1 MNLWLL
7 LLCLTVI
14 LLEFATAQCVNQPQP
29 CNMMNEAVID
39 APRSI
44 IPQSI
49 SPYFGSQGTIMEN
62 PCNMHNSIHKIP
74 SANFFPTPT
83 TIITDYSPA
92 ICKHLADTLQL
103 MVVCNLLQGNRGSS
117 ELAMKIASPI
127 IKEVLT
133 SPTFSRA
140 AMNAFNSNTILPN
153 IIAPPLNTNFMPPIT
168 NSLPLMQAQSPC
180 NKDLLPNILSL
191 LRNLK

>member
-1 MNLWLL
+1 MKLWKSLG
-7 LLCLTVI
+7 LTVI
-14 LLEFATAQCVNQPQP
+14 LFEFAIAQCVNQPQQ
-29 CNMMNEAVID
+29 CNMMNEAMIE

-44 IPQSI
+44 LPQPIPQ
-49 SPYFGSQGTIMEN
+49 YYGSQGTIVEN
-62 PCNMHNSIHKIP
+62 PCSICNSINKIP
-74 SANFFPTPT
+74 TGNIFPSPT

-117 ELAMKIASPI
+117 ELAMKLASPI

-133 SPTFSRA
+133 SPTFTRA
-140 AMNAFNSNTILPN
+140 AMNTINSNTILPN
-153 IIAPPLNTNFMPPIT
+153 IIKPPLNTNFIPTIT
-168 NSLPLMQAQSPC
+168 NSLPPMQAQSPC

>member
-1 MNLWLL
+1 M
-7 LLCLTVI
+7 
-14 LLEFATAQCVNQPQP
+14 E
-29 CNMMNEAVID
+29 
-39 APRSI
+39 APRN
-44 IPQSI
+44 IPQLITPS
-49 SPYFGSQGTIMEN
+49 FAAQGTIVEN
-62 PCNMHNSIHKIP
+62 PCNVCNSIHQIP
-74 SANFFPTPT
+74 NANYFPAPT

-117 ELAMKIASPI
+117 ELAMRLASPI

-140 AMNAFNSNTILPN
+140 AMNSNAIPN
-153 IIAPPLNTNFMPPIT
+153 MITPPLSPNFISPIT
-168 NSLPLMQAQSPC
+168 NSLPLMQAPSPC